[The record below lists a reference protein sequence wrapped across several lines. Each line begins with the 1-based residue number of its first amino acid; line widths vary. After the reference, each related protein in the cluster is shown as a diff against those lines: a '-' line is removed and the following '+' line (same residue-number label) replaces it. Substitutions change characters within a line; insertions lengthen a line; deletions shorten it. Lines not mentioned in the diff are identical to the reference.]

1 MTIVQNSD
9 EQLGDLFENN
19 ENSIHEAFATD

>member
-1 MTIVQNSD
+1 MTIIQKSD
-9 EQLGDLFENN
+9 EELGDLFDNN